1 MYLAQGAIISLDLG
15 KGHIIDKDTSDDLKE
30 KIQRTILY
38 FFKKEVAKNNL
49 RFIDFTPYNEFF
61 ISNGEKLKS
70 IVKRVNRSESDLHI
84 TLNIDFSKSNEIF
97 CFVEEFDSK
106 GRKFAENICSFFEL
120 SNYKNKGVKK
130 AEVYNLLYIDKPS
143 IIIDLNLNIKDES
156 EVAKKGEC
164 IAKTL
169 VESILSL
176 GTK

>member
-1 MYLAQGAIISLDLG
+1 M
-15 KGHIIDKDTSDDLKE
+15 
-30 KIQRTILY
+30 
-38 FFKKEVAKNNL
+38 
-49 RFIDFTPYNEFF
+49 
-61 ISNGEKLKS
+61 
-70 IVKRVNRSESDLHI
+70 KRVNRSESDLHI

-130 AEVYNLLYIDKPS
+130 AEVYNLLYMDKPS
-143 IIIDLNLNIKDES
+143 IIIDLKLNIKDES
-156 EVAKKGEC
+156 EMAKKGEC